1 MEDDKKKISA
11 AQMAAVKRYKE
22 GKYKKFSAD
31 IKIEDYNFIDEYC
44 RTHNISKAKLC
55 VSAIKYC
62 INNKIKFDD
71 WQSIKATGHQSGD
84 SPIDKTKYNGR
95 ITI

>member
-44 RTHNISKAKLC
+44 KNNNISKAKLC
-55 VSAIKYC
+55 VNAIKYC
-62 INNKIKFDD
+62 IDNNIKLND
-71 WQSIKATGHQSGD
+71 
-84 SPIDKTKYNGR
+84 
-95 ITI
+95 